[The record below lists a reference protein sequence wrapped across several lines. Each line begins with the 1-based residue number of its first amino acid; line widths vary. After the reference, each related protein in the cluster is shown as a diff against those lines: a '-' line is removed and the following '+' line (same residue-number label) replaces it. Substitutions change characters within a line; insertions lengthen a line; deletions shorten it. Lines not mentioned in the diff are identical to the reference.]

1 VTRPVS
7 AIRNLGPRS
16 AEAFA
21 RAGLHSAEAVIAL
34 GADAAYA
41 RLIAA
46 GTRPHFIGYYALVM
60 GLQGRPWNDLGAEEK
75 AALRKHFDAIV
86 AQAGAGAPALSA
98 LEAAL
103 DRIGVIALQPTSSRP
118 EKK

>member
-1 VTRPVS
+1 MTRPVS

-16 AEAFA
+16 AESFA
-21 RAGLHSAEAVIAL
+21 RAGMTSAEQVEAL

-46 GTRPHFIGYYALVM
+46 GVRPHFIGYYALAL
-60 GLQGRPWNDLGAEEK
+60 GLQGRPWNDLGPDEK
-75 AALRKHFDAIV
+75 LLLRARFDAIRGPKDEGL
-86 AQAGAGAPALSA
+86 AR

-103 DRIGVIALQPTSSRP
+103 DRIGVARPQPTSSRP